1 MNTTAQLE
9 TKYNLKGINRDVVIV
24 ALNPN
29 IDETFTLKSIERL
42 KHVYFNIF
50 TDHDKQVFD
59 NQAPLRVVEIVKY
72 KSLAVNNWN
81 KEKRPVTNLNR
92 QGAE

>member
-1 MNTTAQLE
+1 MNNKLQLE
-9 TKYNLKGINRDVVIV
+9 TKYNLKGINRDVVIT
-24 ALNPN
+24 ALSPN
-29 IDETFTLKSIERL
+29 TNEEFVLKSVERL

-72 KSLAVNNWN
+72 L
-81 KEKRPVTNLNR
+81 
-92 QGAE
+92 

>member
-9 TKYNLKGINRDVVIV
+9 TKHKLKGINRDVVII
-24 ALNPN
+24 ALSPDTN
-29 IDETFTLKSIERL
+29 ETFILKSIERL

-59 NQAPLRVVEIVKY
+59 KQAPLRVVEAVKY
-72 KSLAVNNWN
+72 
-81 KEKRPVTNLNR
+81 P
-92 QGAE
+92 

>member
-1 MNTTAQLE
+1 MNNKLQLE
-9 TKYNLKGINRDVVIV
+9 TKYNLKGINRDVVIT
-24 ALNPN
+24 ALSPN
-29 IDETFTLKSIERL
+29 TNEEFILKSVERL

-72 KSLAVNNWN
+72 L
-81 KEKRPVTNLNR
+81 
-92 QGAE
+92 